1 MVKRRF
7 NLILF
12 ITIMLLTG
20 CSGQQITKA
29 EGSSNT
35 WESTINYELG
45 EHEKIGNGTLEYL
58 GSDQLRN
65 FSYEINYPKS
75 FRIGASGEHRDLD
88 ESFTSFPLIIDLPD
102 FDVDKLRDEISNITI
117 TVAWETVTGE
127 LFEEEIEYTV
137 ESK

>member
-1 MVKRRF
+1 MVKSRF

-29 EGSSNT
+29 EGSSDT

-65 FSYEINYPKS
+65 FSYEINFPKS
-75 FRIGASGEHRDLD
+75 FRIGASGDRRYFDD
-88 ESFTSFPLIIDLPD
+88 SFISFPLIINLPD
-102 FDVDKLRDEISNITI
+102 FDYDKFL
-117 TVAWETVTGE
+117 V
-127 LFEEEIEYTV
+127 
-137 ESK
+137 